1 MFFFPAAKISASIFR
16 KHNIYINFLLTI
28 QKPNLIMNKKDY
40 QRPTTKVVQLRHAG
54 MLMTSGVGAM
64 RSGYGTAST
73 DDGTEETWE

>member
-1 MFFFPAAKISASIFR
+1 MKT
-16 KHNIYINFLLTI
+16 KVY
-28 QKPNLIMNKKDY
+28 QKPTM
-40 QRPTTKVVQLRHAG
+40 KVVQLRHAG

>member
-1 MFFFPAAKISASIFR
+1 MSRKI
-16 KHNIYINFLLTI
+16 Y
-28 QKPNLIMNKKDY
+28 QKP
-40 QRPTTKVVQLRHAG
+40 TTMVVQFRHAG

>member
-1 MFFFPAAKISASIFR
+1 
-16 KHNIYINFLLTI
+16 
-28 QKPNLIMNKKDY
+28 MNKKDY
-40 QRPTTKVVQLRHAG
+40 QRPTTKVVKLQHAG